1 MGQVSPHH
9 PHKTKF
15 LQENLRAH
23 VRSGCAHTY
32 ASLPLAPAAGMPQW
46 LGTGGGTMWHGWWC
60 IDGTYR
66 HATPARAF
74 IEAKRDFTSLVSC

>member
-46 LGTGGGTMWHGWWC
+46 LGTGGGTMWHG
-60 IDGTYR
+60 
-66 HATPARAF
+66 
-74 IEAKRDFTSLVSC
+74 